1 MKDISDRLSA
11 VAEDDQKKRLVM
23 DLTKLI
29 VHMLNKPYVLESE
42 RLLLE
47 GEKKGFE
54 QGEVQSRRNLIANAL
69 QRGTTPEQLIHLMG
83 ISEAE
88 ILECQKELE
97 GTK

>member
-1 MKDISDRLSA
+1 MCNLSEGIYEKGIEEGIS
-11 VAEDDQKKRLVM
+11 K
-23 DLTKLI
+23 I
-29 VHMLNKPYVLESE
+29 VQFGL
-42 RLLLE
+42 R
-47 GEKKGFE
+47 KGL
-54 QGEVQSRRNLIANAL
+54 RNLIVNAL

>member
-1 MKDISDRLSA
+1 MCNLSEGIYEKGIEEGIS
-11 VAEDDQKKRLVM
+11 K
-23 DLTKLI
+23 I
-29 VHMLNKPYVLESE
+29 V
-42 RLLLE
+42 
-47 GEKKGFE
+47 
-54 QGEVQSRRNLIANAL
+54 RNLIVNAL

>member
-1 MKDISDRLSA
+1 
-11 VAEDDQKKRLVM
+11 M

-29 VHMLNKPYVLESE
+29 VQMSDYIFKKETTIKEGVENIMLNKPYVLESE

>member
-1 MKDISDRLSA
+1 MLLLNCIF
-11 VAEDDQKKRLVM
+11 KKETTIKEGVEN
-23 DLTKLI
+23 I
-29 VHMLNKPYVLESE
+29 MLNKPYMLESE

-69 QRGTTPEQLIHLMG
+69 QRGTTPEQLIHLME